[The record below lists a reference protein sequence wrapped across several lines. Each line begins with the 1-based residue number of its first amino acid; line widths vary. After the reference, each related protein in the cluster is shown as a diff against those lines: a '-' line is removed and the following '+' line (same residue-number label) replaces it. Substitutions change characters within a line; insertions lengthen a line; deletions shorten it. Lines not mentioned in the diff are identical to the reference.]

1 MFDIGGNLCY
11 YLFNYYLEGFKLKKK
26 FTTKDMVISALLI
39 AVGILIPMIFTGLP
53 FRIVVGPYSAT
64 LMAHV
69 PVILAMFISPQV
81 AVFTAVGTTLGFF
94 FTAPLIIAVRAAS
107 HIFFAI
113 MGALFIKRGMRAI
126 PLCLTTGAVHSL
138 IEGLVVLIFY
148 LGAFAAPANGYSV
161 FAMVLITIFGTLA
174 HHCVDF
180 IIAYIV
186 GKALGRAKMLPPM
199 PKLI

>member
-11 YLFNYYLEGFKLKKK
+11 YLFNYYLEGYKLKKK

-94 FTAPLIIAVRAAS
+94 FTAPLIIAV
-107 HIFFAI
+107 
-113 MGALFIKRGMRAI
+113 MGALFIKRGMCAI

-148 LGAFAAPANGYSV
+148 LGAFAAPADGYSV

>member
-1 MFDIGGNLCY
+1 MK
-11 YLFNYYLEGFKLKKK
+11 EK

-39 AVGILIPMIFTGLP
+39 AVGLLIPMTFTP
-53 FRIVVGPYSAT
+53 FRFMFGPYSAT

-94 FTAPLIIAVRAAS
+94 FTAPLIVAVRAAS

-148 LGAFAAPANGYSV
+148 LGAFAAPADGYSV
-161 FAMVLITIFGTLA
+161 SAMVWITIFGTLA

-180 IIAYIV
+180 IISYIV
-186 GKALGRAKMLPPM
+186 GKALSRAKMLPPM

>member
-1 MFDIGGNLCY
+1 MK
-11 YLFNYYLEGFKLKKK
+11 EK

-53 FRIVVGPYSAT
+53 FRIELGPYSAT

-94 FTAPLIIAVRAAS
+94 FTVTNLIIAVRAAS

-113 MGALFIKRGMRAI
+113 MGALFIKRGMRVI

-148 LGAFAAPANGYSV
+148 LGAFAAPADGYSV
-161 FAMVLITIFGTLA
+161 AAMVWITIFGTLA

-180 IIAYIV
+180 IISYIV
-186 GKALGRAKMLPPM
+186 GKALSREKMLPPM

>member
-1 MFDIGGNLCY
+1 MSN
-11 YLFNYYLEGFKLKKK
+11 K
-26 FTTKDMVISALLI
+26 FSTKDMVTSALLI
-39 AVGILIPMIFTGLP
+39 AIGILIPMIFTGPP
-53 FRIVVGPYSAT
+53 FRIVIPPYTAT

-94 FTAPLIIAVRAAS
+94 FTAPVIVAVRAAS

-113 MGALFIKRGMRAI
+113 IGALLIKRGMRVV
-126 PLCLTTGAVHSL
+126 PLCLTTSVIHSL

-148 LGAFAAPANGYSV
+148 LGAFAAPEDGYSV
-161 FAMVLITIFGTLA
+161 SAMVWITIFGTLA

-186 GKALGRAKMLPPM
+186 GKALSRAKMLPPM